1 MLVGI
6 AAFFSFA
13 FKLLGGCAKGDG
25 DGRSKAYGQARVALG
40 RHGWVGG
47 TRCKYVHV
55 SSCVAIHGNTRSRQP
70 TRAYPLTGGWCAT
83 KEPALSTAVALAC
96 LARLACFACVG
107 LPGSLAWLAYV
118 TYTAQIAQLCSAL
131 LGSSFASPW
140 PPTNCRGRGVCGLAG
155 PLCRM
160 DAAHE
165 PPWMGLRRV
174 PRTHTPHAWP
184 SHKTDIALLALSSYR
199 CTRQSHRPTV
209 GRYPAL
215 ADGDQNSAATVMN
228 S

>member
-6 AAFFSFA
+6 AAFFLPSFRERWA
-13 FKLLGGCAKGDG
+13 TCNGNGIGIGIGIGIGNRNCNGGAKAGL
-25 DGRSKAYGQARVALG
+25 QARVALG

-55 SSCVAIHGNTRSRQP
+55 SSCDAIHGNTRSRQP
-70 TRAYPLTGGWCAT
+70 TRAYPLTVSSCAT
-83 KEPALSTAVALAC
+83 KKPAPAAPLHWLGLVAC
-96 LARLACFACVG
+96 LSCLVRLICVTFSDRVAAPVR
-107 LPGSLAWLAYV
+107 L
-118 TYTAQIAQLCSAL
+118 QL
-131 LGSSFASPW
+131 GFTSPW
-140 PPTNCRGRGVCGLAG
+140 PPANCRRRGVCGLAG

-184 SHKTDIALLALSSYR
+184 SHLGGKANDQRSVATLAQAS
-199 CTRQSHRPTV
+199 
-209 GRYPAL
+209 
-215 ADGDQNSAATVMN
+215 GDQNSAATVMN
-228 S
+228 TWRGALAWIA

>member
-25 DGRSKAYGQARVALG
+25 DGDCDGRSKAYGQARVALG

-118 TYTAQIAQLCSAL
+118 TYTAQIAQLCSARLGSARLCSAL
-131 LGSSFASPW
+131 LGSARLCSAPALLR
-140 PPTNCRGRGVCGLAG
+140 RGR
-155 PLCRM
+155 
-160 DAAHE
+160 
-165 PPWMGLRRV
+165 
-174 PRTHTPHAWP
+174 
-184 SHKTDIALLALSSYR
+184 
-199 CTRQSHRPTV
+199 QPTV
-209 GRYPAL
+209 GGVGCVGWRDRCAAWMRLTSPHGWVYGASREPTHPTPGPATRRTL
-215 ADGDQNSAATVMN
+215 RFWR
-228 S
+228 

>member
-6 AAFFSFA
+6 AAFF
-13 FKLLGGCAKGDG
+13 LLLPRFRERWAICNGNDNGNGNCNCNGGAKAGL
-25 DGRSKAYGQARVALG
+25 QARVALG

-70 TRAYPLTGGWCAT
+70 TRAYPLTVSWCAT
-83 KEPALSTAVALAC
+83 KKPAPDAPLHWL
-96 LARLACFACVG
+96 G
-107 LPGSLAWLAYV
+107 LLGFVRFVDLLGLLGSLALLGPLGSLGSIDLRNFLRSGTSARV
-118 TYTAQIAQLCSAL
+118 ASAL
-131 LGSSFASPW
+131 SVCSVALRCFASPW
-140 PPTNCRGRGVCGLAG
+140 PPANCRRRGVCGLAG

-174 PRTHTPHAWP
+174 PRTRTPHAWP
-184 SHKTDIALLALSSYR
+184 SHLRSSAL
-199 CTRQSHRPTV
+199 
-209 GRYPAL
+209 
-215 ADGDQNSAATVMN
+215 
-228 S
+228 